1 MHVLPN
7 PSPARVRIGTFN
19 VNGKLPSQDLA
30 MWVQGQI
37 SGASNP
43 KGPQYIPPLPDVS
56 PFKVED
62 PTSSPL
68 DRAVSDLAVAD
79 KNDASS
85 LKESIHTSV
94 SHASDSTLVQHGPET
109 TAQKGP
115 DAALEQSEPDGV
127 DKSANIMQG
136 DPDVIVLGFQELDL
150 STGAL
155 LYSTET
161 TREDAWFSAAMAG
174 LGEKAEH
181 YEKVSFI
188 YVLS

>member
-1 MHVLPN
+1 
-7 PSPARVRIGTFN
+7 
-19 VNGKLPSQDLA
+19 